1 MKNYNMKKN
10 LIRTALRFEVSRD
23 DLRKIVARNVELC
36 GGHSFGYIVEKTFDD
51 VHIQAAEMVYNEIN
65 IEANFVCKFCAMHL
79 LYSDGS
85 VLEVM
90 NYNHLKILVVE
101 SAL

>member
-36 GGHSFGYIVEKTFDD
+36 NGDSFGYIMERTFDD
-51 VHIQAAEMVYNEIN
+51 VHIQAAEMVYNETN
-65 IEANFVCKFCAMHL
+65 IEANFVCKYCAMHL
-79 LYSDGS
+79 LHSDGS
-85 VLEVM
+85 VLEVT
-90 NYNHLKILVVE
+90 NYNHLKTLVAE
-101 SAL
+101 SSL